1 MNSGVAQQSNSTAEM
16 SVVDR
21 SLKEK
26 DGVSTMRT
34 STVGTTTSSGTSG
47 ANTSAARTAPGAR
60 AAATL
65 AAATHA
71 AAAEPAAL
79 TTSSVTSGARAIRS
93 SSEYSAAERFA
104 ANMALALL
112 RWSNRRADRSQPTH
126 ERMTLILENERVR
139 ASHDPFSRTR

>member
-60 AAATL
+60 

>member
-1 MNSGVAQQSNSTAEM
+1 MTSGVAQQSNSTAEM

-26 DGVSTMRT
+26 NEVSTMRT
-34 STVGTTTSSGTSG
+34 STVSTTTSSGASG
-47 ANTSAARTAPGAR
+47 VNASAARTASGA
-60 AAATL
+60 
-65 AAATHA
+65 HA
-71 AAAEPAAL
+71 AADEPAAL

-104 ANMALALL
+104 ANIALALL

>member
-1 MNSGVAQQSNSTAEM
+1 MTSGVAQQSNSTAEM

-26 DGVSTMRT
+26 NGVSTMRT
-34 STVGTTTSSGTSG
+34 STVGTTTSRGTSG
-47 ANTSAARTAPGAR
+47 ANTSAARPAPGAR
-60 AAATL
+60 AAATG
-65 AAATHA
+65 
-71 AAAEPAAL
+71 PAAL
-79 TTSSVTSGARAIRS
+79 TTSSVTSGAREIRS

-104 ANMALALL
+104 ANIALALL

-139 ASHDPFSRTR
+139 AIHDPFSRTR